1 MDSGDSSKDVAVRVG
16 VIFTQKTGNEKNK
29 LRLTLNED
37 ENCVIY
43 CQGESKE
50 CAFSF
55 DAVVNH
61 NSAQE
66 KLYPELLLPLVP
78 LVVSGYSWNVL
89 VAGTHRSGKEN
100 ILCGQVIVRQLIED
114 FFNELN
120 KMTDGEWFTTVS
132 FVQFY
137 PDDTAVD
144 LLYPQ
149 NRDLKPVTHPV
160 LGIVIDNVCEIVVQT
175 PGDAWKLYDEGRET
189 QKATTG
195 NLISRCSSL
204 YSISAEKRLR
214 SDSECAEYSLSRLQV
229 FDLAGGAFRNDL
241 NGISPLLKVLDQ
253 SESRSTPSDSLLPVV
268 LTSAL
273 HGNCYNVL
281 LYCIKPQGLVDE
293 ETPWALELAHRVR
306 GLTTRVSPGHWSPQR
321 TTHRLRTVIRELRNS
336 IVLQGESGDDE
347 TRELA
352 GLIKT
357 LQVVKNQDWEKKRE
371 KSKENEEK
379 RKSCAVK
386 SSDVGTLSHGA
397 PQLRDIQEKIRQL
410 QEQLKKEMEEHL
422 RDGKVTVDKN
432 QERVGR
438 IQELREAIREEQR
451 KRKNADQGSGHLQ
464 HCNDQANDSC
474 DKMSDA
480 ELEYSQALNR
490 RRRLKEEHGD
500 LIHKELLKME
510 QELEAEKDEGQAVEV
525 RRLDREREILVLQ
538 LEALRREKAEAEKD
552 LEAYHHRRIQEM
564 DSLQAESLQVFRAFR
579 EVFEDQVE
587 TLEKRYRGLLLEVIQ
602 DAVYLSTRNQE
613 LEAENKQLEQALAKH
628 RDALTVERGLR
639 RAQQHHRETASL

>member
-1 MDSGDSSKDVAVRVG
+1 
-16 VIFTQKTGNEKNK
+16 
-29 LRLTLNED
+29 
-37 ENCVIY
+37 
-43 CQGESKE
+43 
-50 CAFSF
+50 
-55 DAVVNH
+55 
-61 NSAQE
+61 E

-78 LVVSGYSWNVL
+78 LVVSGYSGNVL

-273 HGNCYNVL
+273 HGNCYNIIL
-281 LYCIKPQGLVDE
+281 LRTMAPGSLVDE

-379 RKSCAVK
+379 RKKEHVSLKLLKIDDNLMEQSAK
-386 SSDVGTLSHGA
+386 TY
-397 PQLRDIQEKIRQL
+397 RDIQEKIRQL

-422 RDGKVTVDKN
+422 RAMKEARQDFSLTSTTDGKVTVDKN

-451 KRKNADQGSGHLQ
+451 KRKNADQGFSSSQ
-464 HCNDQANDSC
+464 KQEISSKFQNANYSC

-510 QELEAEKDEGQAVEV
+510 QELEAEKPACKSMSPEGCCLCHVQDEGQAVEV
-525 RRLDREREILVLQ
+525 QRLDREREILVLQ

-613 LEAENKQLEQALAKH
+613 LEAENKQLEHALAKH

-639 RAQQHHRETASL
+639 RAQQ

>member
-1 MDSGDSSKDVAVRVG
+1 
-16 VIFTQKTGNEKNK
+16 
-29 LRLTLNED
+29 
-37 ENCVIY
+37 
-43 CQGESKE
+43 
-50 CAFSF
+50 
-55 DAVVNH
+55 
-61 NSAQE
+61 

-78 LVVSGYSWNVL
+78 LVVSGYSGNVL

-273 HGNCYNVL
+273 HGNCYNVIIL
-281 LYCIKPQGLVDE
+281 LRTMAPGSLVDE

-379 RKSCAVK
+379 RKKEHVSLKLLKIDDNLMEQSAKTYRYAFVFICDK
-386 SSDVGTLSHGA
+386 KEEIIY
-397 PQLRDIQEKIRQL
+397 LRDIQEKIRQL

-422 RDGKVTVDKN
+422 RGNLTSTTDGKVTVDKN

-451 KRKNADQGSGHLQ
+451 KRKNADQGFSSSQ
-464 HCNDQANDSC
+464 KQEISSKFQNVVANYSC

-510 QELEAEKDEGQAVEV
+510 QELEAEKVTEPACKSMSPEGCCLCHVQDEGQAVEV
-525 RRLDREREILVLQ
+525 QRLDREREILVLQ

-613 LEAENKQLEQALAKH
+613 LEAENKQLEHELVSSSCLMCPH
-628 RDALTVERGLR
+628 TES
-639 RAQQHHRETASL
+639 SLC